1 MRKRSTGWA
10 RESGWRCWLILWFLP
25 VSPWSCLWFPA
36 GSWPGYLALTGMS
49 FEPGLPVCS
58 DPSHSLGLSKRP
70 SENCPSLSTPTACPP
85 QQSEALDLSC
95 LPSTWVQC
103 CTSYP
108 PWANGPLCSPAAAA
122 VQKPGLG
129 FRPNSPVPCPALFPS
144 VAWRPVVSPTGPHC
158 FLQWRKGWHRAGSV
172 LPRVC
177 HPERL
182 VTTLHARI
190 PKSHLGAWPQMLGY
204 LPLQECPHS
213 CICVQVLA
221 WAMGWSLENKAAGLF
236 VWKVRCAKAFRHQ
249 L

>member
-1 MRKRSTGWA
+1 
-10 RESGWRCWLILWFLP
+10 
-25 VSPWSCLWFPA
+25 
-36 GSWPGYLALTGMS
+36 MS

-103 CTSYP
+103 CTRYP

-129 FRPNSPVPCPALFPS
+129 FGPNSPVPCPALFPS

-158 FLQWRKGWHRAGSV
+158 FLQRH
-172 LPRVC
+172 L
-177 HPERL
+177 PERAVERPASL
-182 VTTLHARI
+182 PPSKWPRPLASLLPNGLKKLAMFTHENCRPG
-190 PKSHLGAWPQMLGY
+190 PKCLMGALLDG
-204 LPLQECPHS
+204 
-213 CICVQVLA
+213 
-221 WAMGWSLENKAAGLF
+221 
-236 VWKVRCAKAFRHQ
+236 
-249 L
+249 